1 MNKKYI
7 IGGAIITLF
16 VVMALFSFQENT
28 TEFVN
33 IADAKK
39 SKTTVQVYGHWIKDK
54 ESNYNSDKNEF
65 EFYLEDE
72 VGESVRVIHS
82 GSKPNNFEIATK
94 VVVKGQYDGNVF
106 KSNQILTKCP
116 SKYEGTIEE
125 LQES

>member
-1 MNKKYI
+1 MNKKYV
-7 IGGAIITLF
+7 IGGVIITLF

-33 IADAKK
+33 IADAKT
-39 SKTTVQVYGHWIKDK
+39 SKNTVQVYGHWMKDK
-54 ESNYNSDKNEF
+54 ESNYNAENNEF
-65 EFYLEDE
+65 VFYLEDE
-72 VGESVRVIHS
+72 VGESIQVIHS
-82 GSKPNNFEIATK
+82 GAKPNNFEIATK
-94 VVVKGQYDGNVF
+94 VVVKGQFDGNVF

>member
-7 IGGAIITLF
+7 IGGVIITLF

-28 TEFVN
+28 TKFVN
-33 IADAKK
+33 IAEAKE
-39 SKTTVQVYGHWIKDK
+39 SNANVQVYGHWLKEK
-54 ESNYNSDKNEF
+54 ESNYDAENNEF
-65 EFYLEDE
+65 IFYLEDE
-72 VGESVRVIHS
+72 VGESIQVIHS

-94 VVVKGQYDGNVF
+94 VVVKGHYEDHIF